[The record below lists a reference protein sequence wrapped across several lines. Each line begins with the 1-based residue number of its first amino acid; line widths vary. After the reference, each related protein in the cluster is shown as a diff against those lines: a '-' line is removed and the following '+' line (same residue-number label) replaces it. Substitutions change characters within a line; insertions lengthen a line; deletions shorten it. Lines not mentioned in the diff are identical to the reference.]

1 MRNVGARARQVEGA
15 ALILVLM
22 VIGVLSI
29 LMLQVGLT
37 ARKNVGD
44 AQQLQD
50 RAEAWLRLQSREAA
64 LEFSLLTQEWVPS
77 PRGAANPYADAWNFR
92 GQTFS
97 VDEAQYRIQDIAGLA
112 PMPVPGQN
120 TAALQTLLTNLG
132 IEDTRAQDIA
142 RQYQQLTGARGQLGA
157 TPIQS
162 FGELLNLTDMTT
174 DEVALL
180 ESAATLYPVESF
192 NPLTAAP
199 AVLMTRSPGAIGDSL
214 VAMQREGT
222 LTREAYTQVTDGAL
236 DEFTAFYP
244 GPGFRLEVIVT
255 VNGVSQTRRSTIVA
269 QPYSAE
275 PLVIWSRQRIR
286 GPGGSS

>member
-1 MRNVGARARQVEGA
+1 MRTAGPRRSEGA

-22 VIGVLSI
+22 VVGVLSI

-37 ARKNVGD
+37 ARKNVSD

-64 LEFSLLTQEWVPS
+64 LEFSLLTNEWVRS
-77 PRGAANPYADAWNFR
+77 PGAPANPYVDAWNFR

-112 PMPVPGQN
+112 PMPLPGQN
-120 TAALQTLLTNLG
+120 TAPLQALLTALG
-132 IEDTRAQDIA
+132 VEVNRAQEIV
-142 RQYQQLTGARGQLGA
+142 RQYQELTGAPGQRGA
-157 TPIQS
+157 TPLQS
-162 FGELLNLTDMTT
+162 FGELLNLTDITT
-174 DEVALL
+174 EEVALL
-180 ESAATLYPVESF
+180 ESAATLYPVQSF
-192 NPLTAAP
+192 NPLSAAP
-199 AVLMTRSPGAIGDSL
+199 AVIMTRFPGAIGDSL
-214 VAMQREGT
+214 IALQREGT

-244 GPGFRLEVIVT
+244 GPGFRLEVIVN
-255 VNGVSQTRRSTIVA
+255 VNGVSQTRRSTIVVE
-269 QPYSAE
+269 PYSVE
-275 PLVIWSRQRIR
+275 PIVIWSRQRIR